1 MNNFKF
7 ANAQQAQVTYMI
19 FSRLNVLLNCN
30 KYEVKYM
37 NESEKTRRICE
48 QILWVQTNTNIPMQ
62 VKKNEK
68 MAWHETIHTE
78 QTWTGNQ
85 QVLLRVLWLL
95 AIKYLN

>member
-48 QILWVQTNTNIPMQ
+48 QIL
-62 VKKNEK
+62 
-68 MAWHETIHTE
+68 
-78 QTWTGNQ
+78 
-85 QVLLRVLWLL
+85 
-95 AIKYLN
+95 